1 MSRELLIGVDI
12 GGTFT
17 DLVVS
22 DLAADRLHRV
32 KVLTTPDD
40 PVRGVMS
47 AVEEGLA
54 AASGGAGEVSRF
66 VHATTLATNLVL
78 ERKGA
83 RVAYVTTQGFGD
95 MFALGR
101 GFASGSEMF
110 NLLHVRPE
118 GFVPR
123 DMVFEL
129 PERMQASGTP
139 IVPLDEDGAHEVAR
153 AITRHRPDAI
163 AVNLLHSYVNDAHE
177 LRFAEIV
184 REYLPDT
191 YLALSSRIWPERD
204 EYERGATTMISA
216 YIGPTLAHYLER
228 METAL
233 KASGLTCPLQIMQS
247 NGGIMGAADAA
258 SRAVYTLESGPAA
271 GVVSAGRLGR
281 DCGYPNI
288 ISFDMGG
295 TTAKAGVVEDGRPLI
310 TNNFWVGGGASAQA
324 KGGGEPIRLPVI
336 DLAEVGA
343 GGGSIAR
350 VDTGGFLRVGPESAG
365 AMPGPACYGL
375 GGTHPTVTDANLVL
389 GYLDPAFFN
398 GGRMKLRPELA
409 FAAIR
414 ERVAQPL
421 GLSEVDAAWR
431 IHELVNASMGA
442 AVRMVT
448 IYRGLDPRGYVLN
461 AFGGAGPL
469 HAVRVAEEFGIPR
482 VLVPALPGVR
492 SAVGLLESDVAYDF
506 VRATAM
512 VMSDA
517 DLDRLN
523 NAFAE
528 LEQRA
533 HDFATMGGLTLRRS
547 FEVRFTHQSVRL
559 RVNIPQGQVT
569 APVIA
574 EAEAQ
579 FRRDYFALTGINSS
593 DTCTILNCWVDA
605 VASVS
610 KPANHRPMGDGSAAA
625 RKGERKAYFPATGF
639 LLTPVYDR
647 EMLLPDVAIRG
658 PALLEE
664 PESTA
669 VVPPG
674 FTMHMDDFGNV
685 LIGSSSG
692 DE

>member
-1 MSRELLIGVDI
+1 MSRELLVGVDI

-17 DLVVS
+17 DLVIS
-22 DLAADRLHRV
+22 DQGVGSIHRG

-40 PVRGVMS
+40 PVRGVMT
-47 AVEEGLA
+47 AVREGLQAVGATA
-54 AASGGAGEVSRF
+54 ADVVRF

-78 ERKGA
+78 EKKGA

-95 MFALGR
+95 MFAMGR

-139 IVPLDEDGAHEVAR
+139 LIPLDEEGAR
-153 AITRHRPDAI
+153 AVAQSIAARKPEAV
-163 AVNLLHSYVNDAHE
+163 AVNLLHSYLNDSHE
-177 LRFAEIV
+177 VRFAKIL
-184 REYLPDT
+184 REVLPNT

-216 YIGPTLAHYLER
+216 YIGPTLAQYLER
-228 METAL
+228 LEEAL
-233 KASGLTCPLQIMQS
+233 KADGLNCQVQIMQS

-258 SRAVYTLESGPAA
+258 ARAVYTLESGPAA
-271 GVVSAGRLGR
+271 GVVSAGRIGK
-281 DCGYPNI
+281 DCGYPDI

-295 TTAKAGVVEDGRPLI
+295 TTAKAGVVEHGTPLI
-310 TNNFWVGGGASAQA
+310 TNSFWVGGGVSAQG

-350 VDTGGFLRVGPESAG
+350 VDSGGFLRVGPDSAG
-365 AMPGPACYGL
+365 AMPGPACYGQ
-375 GGTHPTVTDANLVL
+375 GGAEPTVTDANLVL

-398 GGRMKLRPELA
+398 GGRMALKPELA
-409 FAAIR
+409 LKALR
-414 ERVAQPL
+414 EKVAGPL
-421 GLSEVDAAWR
+421 GISEVDAAWR

-448 IYRGLDPRGYVLN
+448 IYRGLDPRNYVLN

-492 SAVGLLESDVAYDF
+492 SALGLLESDVAYDF
-506 VRATAM
+506 VKAATTL
-512 VMSDA
+512 MSEP
-517 DLDRLN
+517 DLAKLER
-523 NAFAE
+523 AFAE
-528 LEQRA
+528 LEARA
-533 HDFATMGGLTLRRS
+533 HAQATVSGLTLKRS

-559 RVNIPQGQVT
+559 RVPIPDGPIDKT
-569 APVIA
+569 LIA
-574 EAEAQ
+574 EAEAR
-579 FRRDYFALTGINSS
+579 FREDYRTLSGIDSVDS
-593 DTCTILNCWVDA
+593 CTILNCWVDA
-605 VASVS
+605 IADMA
-610 KPANHRPMGDGSAAA
+610 KPQIERAFGSGGNAP
-625 RKGERKAYFPATGF
+625 KGERQAWFPGMQFIA
-639 LLTPVYDR
+639 TPVYDR
-647 EMLLPDVAIRG
+647 EKVVPGDVLQG

-664 PESTA
+664 PESTT
-669 VVPPG
+669 VLPPNHRL
-674 FTMHMDDFGNV
+674 TLDRFGNM
-685 LIGSSSG
+685 LI
-692 DE
+692 EKA